1 MPHEYFC
8 RACDAVSPERR
19 ECEVDAVQDLD
30 EHRRVTHG
38 GLRPAAGDGV
48 RRVHS
53 EARGDGLLPAH
64 WPWAFL
70 FLLGLLLAN
79 CSGML
84 GR

>member
-8 RACDAVSPERR
+8 RACDVVSPEQHQR
-19 ECEVDAVQDLD
+19 EPDAEQELV
-30 EHRRVTHG
+30 EHRRTTHG
-38 GLRPAAGDGV
+38 GLRPTAGDGV
-48 RRVHS
+48 RHVHS

-64 WPWAFL
+64 WPWALL